1 MLYYYQ
7 HPTCST
13 CRKGR
18 NWLDQQG
25 IAYEAIDMIAA
36 PPSKEQLMEW
46 MTLSD
51 LPIARFFNTSSNRY
65 RELGLKETV
74 PTMDKETAA
83 ALLATDGMLIKRPLV
98 TNGKKVTVGFK
109 EERFEK
115 EWLTSKGEEK

>member
-13 CRKGR
+13 CRNGR
-18 NWLDQQG
+18 KWLDQQG

-51 LPIARFFNTSSNRY
+51 LPIARFFNTSGNRY

-83 ALLATDGMLIKRPLV
+83 ALLETDGMLIKRPLV